1 MHFVFKCNESEACV
15 ASDDQISKKLYIE
28 VVQPDPGRG
37 LADAADGH
45 RAIREDLDVLWSNA
59 WPLAP

>member
-1 MHFVFKCNESEACV
+1 M

-45 RAIREDLDVLWSNA
+45 RAIREDLDVPWSNA